1 MPRDDS
7 QTPGISAN
15 WAVREVDQLFSRFR
29 RYTQFVLFS
38 KWFLGVLAIV
48 LMVSLIAWPLLSKD
62 QSGIRLSFTDAKT
75 AGGGTI
81 ASPAMSS
88 PIYRS
93 TGEHGQQ
100 FKVTGIK
107 ATQATPTLVVL
118 DAVEGQ
124 LLQQNGSWMQL
135 NAKRAD
141 YFQDRRMIELS
152 GEVTVINNQGYSFV
166 TEHATVNAQTMD
178 MHGESP
184 VSGTGPLGNLLAS
197 GFEITDN
204 GEHIVFHRGE
214 KAPVKLEIER
224 TGNPQRKR

>member
-1 MPRDDS
+1 MTREDS

-29 RYTQFVLFS
+29 RYTRFVLFS
-38 KWFLGVLAIV
+38 KWFLGVFAIV
-48 LMVSLIAWPLLSKD
+48 LMVSLIAWPLLSKN
-62 QSGIRLSFTDAKT
+62 QSGIRLSFVDAKT
-75 AGGGTI
+75 TGVNQV

-93 TGEHGQQ
+93 TGERGQQ

-118 DAVEGQ
+118 ESVEGQ

-184 VSGTGPLGNLLAS
+184 VSGAGPLGNLLAS

-204 GEHIVFHRGE
+204 GEHIVFHRGSN
-214 KAPVKLEIER
+214 APVKLEIER
-224 TGNPQRKR
+224 TGNPKRNR